1 MILETLR
8 IALRSLASNKL
19 RTFLSMLGIIIGV
32 AAVIAIV
39 SIGTGARGEVTSQI
53 ANLGSNTINIS
64 PGIQRGEG
72 GRISRP
78 YTDIFNLEL
87 GENIQKF
94 SPAVQAIVPV
104 GQGTALLISG
114 SANIR
119 ATVVGTAPDY
129 QTINDY
135 FPERGRFLLAEDLEG
150 TGNVIILGSEVA
162 VDLFGAEEPLGKKV
176 RMNFANR
183 THIFTVAG
191 VMQEKSMGLAG
202 NFNNQV
208 YIPVTTYMQKV
219 ANTRYV
225 DSYVA
230 QAGSSTDA
238 KIAVGQIEYFLTR
251 SLGSSDK
258 FRLTSQDQILE
269 VIDQVTST
277 LNIMLGGIAGISLL
291 VGGIGIMNI
300 MLVSVTERTR
310 EIGIRKA
317 LGAKRRHI
325 MRQFLIEALSL
336 GGIGGVVGI
345 GFGRLG
351 AGAIARFGG
360 WAPVVSTV
368 SVLLALGFALLVGL
382 FFGIYPAYKA
392 SRLDPVK
399 ALSYE

>member
-8 IALRSLASNKL
+8 IALRSMTSNKL

-53 ANLGSNTINIS
+53 ANLGSNTININ

-78 YTDIFNLEL
+78 YTDIFTLEL
-87 GENIQKF
+87 GENILNY
-94 SPAVQAIVPV
+94 SPAVKALVPV
-104 GQGTALLISG
+104 GQGSALLISG
-114 SANIR
+114 STNIR
-119 ATVVGTAPDY
+119 ATVVGTGPDY
-129 QTINDY
+129 QAINDY
-135 FPERGRFLLAEDLEG
+135 YPELGRFLQHEDLQQNS
-150 TGNVIILGSEVA
+150 NVVILGSEVA
-162 VDLFGAEEPLGKKV
+162 DDLFGSGDPLGRKV
-176 RMNFANR
+176 RLSYGNR
-183 THIFTVAG
+183 THIFTVFG
-191 VMQEKSMGLAG
+191 VMEEKSMGLGG
-202 NFNNQV
+202 NFNAQV
-208 YIPVTTYMQKV
+208 YIPITTYMQKV

-225 DSYVA
+225 DSYTA
-230 QAGSSTDA
+230 QAGSSEEA
-238 KIAVGQIEYFLTR
+238 KIAVGQIEYFLTK
-251 SLGSSDK
+251 SLDGSDK
-258 FRLTSQDQILE
+258 FRLTSQDQIIE
-269 VIDQVTST
+269 VIDQVTNT

-336 GGIGGVVGI
+336 GGIGGVIGI
-345 GFGRLG
+345 FFGRLG
-351 AGAIARFGG
+351 AVGIARFGG
-360 WAPVVSTV
+360 WAPVVSVV

>member
-8 IALRSLASNKL
+8 IALRSMASNKL

-53 ANLGSNTINIS
+53 ANLGSNTININ
-64 PGIQRGEG
+64 PGTQRGEG

-78 YTDIFNLEL
+78 YTDIFTLEL
-87 GENIQKF
+87 GENIQNF

-114 SANIR
+114 SSNIR

-129 QTINDY
+129 QAINDY
-135 FPERGRFLLAEDLEG
+135 FPERGRFLLVEDLDVNS
-150 TGNVIILGSEVA
+150 NVIILGSEVA
-162 VDLFGAEEPLGKKV
+162 GDLFGEEDPLGKKV
-176 RMNFANR
+176 RMNFGNR

-191 VMQEKSMGLAG
+191 VMQEKSIGLAG
-202 NFNNQV
+202 NFNTQV
-208 YIPVTTYMQKV
+208 YIPITTYMQKV

-225 DSYVA
+225 DSYIA

-269 VIDQVTST
+269 VIDQVTNT

-351 AGAIARFGG
+351 AGVIAHFGG
-360 WAPVVSTV
+360 WALVISTV
-368 SVLLALGFALLVGL
+368 SVLLAFGFSLLVGL